1 MHRNTAIKKWS
12 RDKCT
17 WEIDKKLFVFPYF
30 VKKQTLLIC
39 QTYQMQSQSDPIL
52 KWNKYENF
60 RANHPGEPTHKLFVD
75 FRNYFFLLCRLI
87 KLQTCITRQFV
98 TKTFLIIYRSKICLH
113 FDKIYYFV

>member
-1 MHRNTAIKKWS
+1 MKTSEQAI
-12 RDKCT
+12 
-17 WEIDKKLFVFPYF
+17 
-30 VKKQTLLIC
+30 QGNQLI
-39 QTYQMQSQSDPIL
+39 
-52 KWNKYENF
+52 NF
-60 RANHPGEPTHKLFVD
+60 LVD